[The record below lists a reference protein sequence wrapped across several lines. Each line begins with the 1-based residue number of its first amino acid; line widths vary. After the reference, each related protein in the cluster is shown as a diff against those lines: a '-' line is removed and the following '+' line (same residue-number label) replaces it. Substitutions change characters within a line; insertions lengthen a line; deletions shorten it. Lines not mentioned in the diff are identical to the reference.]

1 MSSKEFKITKHEEGI
16 CEACGEK
23 KQVQKGLLVKKGV
36 LDDDYDYA
44 EDSDREYYPICKRCF
59 VLPEYGD
66 DWDYESICQ
75 DLNQREAIWENGN
88 WDVEEII
95 DFVKPRLKD

>member
-1 MSSKEFKITKHEEGI
+1 MSSKEFKITRHEEGI
-16 CEACGEK
+16 CEQCGEK
-23 KQVQKGLLVKKGV
+23 KQVQKKLLVKREN
-36 LDDDYDYA
+36 LDDDLFDD
-44 EDSDREYYPICKRCF
+44 DSDREYFPICKRCF

-95 DFVKPRLKD
+95 DFEKPRLKD